1 MPKKK
6 EEKKPLDLTT
16 EEALEQLFPK
26 EAIDH
31 LKHVVR
37 DSDEKVRGKNVSA
50 KSSRKRV

>member
-16 EEALEQLFPK
+16 DEALEQLFPK
-26 EAIDH
+26 EVVDH

-37 DSDEKVRGKNVSA
+37 DSDEKKSGKNVSA
-50 KSSRKRV
+50 KSSRKE